1 MATTIKE
8 HANMIAGCNSLQLYL
23 LDFIKNKM
31 LDDYLSQCS
40 GEVDIPVPSD
50 DAVAPMTKCFMEL
63 DTNMAT
69 ALKTPKYGFAD
80 ICQATYKM
88 HKCMDAAFIT
98 DNNPAMDMVM
108 LHMNDTRNTIID
120 FLRSDCSGFSKYRIW
135 L

>member
-1 MATTIKE
+1 
-8 HANMIAGCNSLQLYL
+8 
-23 LDFIKNKM
+23 M

-40 GEVDIPVPSD
+40 GGVDIPVPND

-63 DTNMAT
+63 DTDMAA

-120 FLRSDCSGFSKYRIW
+120 FLRSDCSGFSKYHKLLENWIN
-135 L
+135 LLYYLLLALVFNSVCFCL